1 MWGVSLCVCMES
13 LCCMFVC
20 EDWCVCVCVCVCV
33 CMSREWCV
41 RRDCQGCVSGG
52 RAGDVCVKGEMDV
65 CLCVCVCGEWN
76 VSV

>member
-1 MWGVSLCVCMES
+1 M
-13 LCCMFVC
+13 
-20 EDWCVCVCVCVCV
+20 
-33 CMSREWCV
+33 

-65 CLCVCVCGEWN
+65 CLYVCVCGEWN